1 MNKFHFIMFYLQKSK
16 IKNMRR
22 NILIGLLVIAVFS
35 GCRNTQ
41 MTNPEPELIQSNKD
55 EKGTKLTMSFYSG
68 SAHNHPTFSVWV
80 EDAEGNFI
88 ETLFVTEYVAKG
100 IYGHADLGDG
110 RWDNKPGE
118 AHRPATLP
126 YWLHKKGRMGNSNE
140 IIPTPENSIPDAIS
154 GATPKSDFILKT
166 VATKELPSKFRV
178 MMEINQ
184 TWDWN
189 EYWHNDLFPGN
200 DAYRSSCQPALVYAV
215 LVDKNEPGK
224 EFFLNPV
231 GHSHYDGS
239 TGELFTDITTITSA
253 KDIVH
258 KVSAKIEK

>member
-1 MNKFHFIMFYLQKSK
+1 MTRFLLIS
-16 IKNMRR
+16 
-22 NILIGLLVIAVFS
+22 ILATTVLV

-41 MTNPEPELIQSNKD
+41 MTDNQPEVIQTNRNS
-55 EKGTKLTMSFYSG
+55 EGVALSLHFYSG
-68 SAHNHPTFSVWV
+68 PAHNHPTFSVWV

-88 ETLFVTEYVAKG
+88 ETLFVTAYVATG

-118 AHRPATLP
+118 ANRPATLP
-126 YWLHKKGRMGNSNE
+126 YWLHKKGTIGESNQ
-140 IIPTPENSIPDAIS
+140 IIPSPKNPMPDAIS
-154 GATPKSDFILKT
+154 GATPSSDFVLQT
-166 VATKELPSKFRV
+166 VATRPLPEKFRV

-189 EYWHNDLFPGN
+189 EHWHNDLHPGN
-200 DAYRSSCQPALVYAV
+200 DAYRSSCQPALVYTV
-215 LVDKNEPGK
+215 LVDKNESGK

-239 TGELFTDITTITSA
+239 NGELFTDITSLTTA
-253 KDIVH
+253 KEIIH
-258 KVSAKIEK
+258 KVSVKIEK